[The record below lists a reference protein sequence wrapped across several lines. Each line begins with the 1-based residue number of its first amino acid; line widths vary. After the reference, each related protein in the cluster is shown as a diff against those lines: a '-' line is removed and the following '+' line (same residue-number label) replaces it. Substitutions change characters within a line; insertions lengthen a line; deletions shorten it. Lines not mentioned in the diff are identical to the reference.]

1 MGIRKEYKIMGLGLF
16 LGGTALGF
24 IGGFVVVTIIAFKI
38 AINDFND
45 LPM

>member
-24 IGGFVVVTIIAFKI
+24 ISGFVVVTIIAFKI
-38 AINDFND
+38 AINDFNV
-45 LPM
+45 LSM

>member
-1 MGIRKEYKIMGLGLF
+1 MGLGLF

-24 IGGFVVVTIIAFKI
+24 ISGFVAITVIAFKI
-38 AINDFND
+38 AINDFNV

>member
-16 LGGTALGF
+16 LGRIVLGF
-24 IGGFVVVTIIAFKI
+24 IGGFVVVTVIAFKI